1 VAENALAVLGHEIR
15 LSRKGKNMKIVE
27 LAARTGLSPRTISAI
42 ETGSPS
48 TSVGNVF
55 TVAVAVGFPLFS
67 MNDPSELLAHRRRG
81 EQKLAL
87 MPTRVDRPRVEG
99 DDGDFDF

>member
-1 VAENALAVLGHEIR
+1 
-15 LSRKGKNMKIVE
+15 
-27 LAARTGLSPRTISAI
+27 
-42 ETGSPS
+42 
-48 TSVGNVF
+48 
-55 TVAVAVGFPLFS
+55 